1 MLSHSPQGQIPFP
14 SSYSL
19 RRGHT
24 SILQVA
30 LHQHHQGYWCE
41 LIVHDLISQLWER
54 EREREVDFGTILR
67 SMGMSMNGLMLEQLW
82 ECLDSGGCP
91 DIATNFVTRKHLCGK
106 CLNTR
111 TLTLPPPTF
120 HRNTFSIVFLPQ
132 KVSHEL
138 YRQLYPNIIRD
149 IDVNS

>member
-1 MLSHSPQGQIPFP
+1 M
-14 SSYSL
+14 
-19 RRGHT
+19 
-24 SILQVA
+24 
-30 LHQHHQGYWCE
+30 
-41 LIVHDLISQLWER
+41 
-54 EREREVDFGTILR
+54 DFGTILR

-82 ECLDSGGCP
+82 ECLDRGGCP

-149 IDVNS
+149 IDVNSECTTSFHICERERSREWEGWRGRRTGRGDTRTKMED